1 MRVSSRL
8 AFFLLCIKSKN
19 IIILFSGVIGEKC
32 DHCPYRWVL
41 ILNQGCFE
49 CDKCAHNLLDT
60 TDYLRELIDPVIRD
74 FEAVASG
81 YFTSKRLSYINN
93 TYNELKPKVNVLSE
107 SQQGD
112 IFEPIILL
120 LEPTESEAKNLN
132 RRANFSANTGINLYP
147 EANNL
152 RKHALEALNGI
163 RIAAIKANKTIDEI
177 NALSF
182 DNNEGPKIDQA
193 LAEADYIVK
202 EIRKYNLSLHEDDA
216 DEELEKAKDVLD
228 IVLQFQ
234 LPVEDQ
240 NAEWKKLKMDIENFN
255 KKLDDLMNHT
265 TIANNKIAEIH
276 TLDKKF
282 R

>member
-1 MRVSSRL
+1 M
-8 AFFLLCIKSKN
+8 
-19 IIILFSGVIGEKC
+19 
-32 DHCPYRWVL
+32 

-93 TYNELKPKVNVLSE
+93 TYNELKPKVAVLSE

-112 IFEPIILL
+112 IFEPIIAR
-120 LEPTESEAKNLN
+120 LEPTESEVKNLN

-193 LAEADYIVK
+193 LAEADYILK
-202 EIRKYNLSLHEDDA
+202 EIRKQNLSLHEDDA

-228 IVLQFQ
+228 NVLQFQ
-234 LPVEDQ
+234 FPVEYQ
-240 NAEWKKLKMDIENFN
+240 NAEWKRLKMDIENFN
-255 KKLDDLMNHT
+255 KKLDDLMNQT
-265 TIANNKIAEIH
+265 MIASNKISEINA
-276 TLDKKF
+276 LDKKF